1 MYQGKKPPKTGES
14 SWLFYGGAAVFYSVR
29 QISEQEAPSALPLVQ
44 LKYPEMTAEAWK
56 DRMRALCDH
65 GGGVA
70 AVQCERG
77 YFYGILL
84 FEPLEAPGGDHVL
97 AITDIVAVKLT
108 GQENVRS
115 LMLEWS
121 DQHARELDCE
131 RIDIQLN

>member
-1 MYQGKKPPKTGES
+1 M
-14 SWLFYGGAAVFYSVR
+14 LYSVR

-44 LKYPEMTAEAWK
+44 LRYPEMTAASWK
-56 DRMRALCDH
+56 CRVQELGEH
-65 GGGVA
+65 GGGIA

-84 FEPLEAPGGDHVL
+84 FEPAETPEGERVL
-97 AITDIVAVKLT
+97 NVTDVVALTLT

-121 DQHARELDCE
+121 DQHARDLDCE
-131 RIDIQLN
+131 RIDIRLN